1 MTLSLDSLRCGLSY
15 RKTTTRDL
23 LAFLSWMCMVL
34 LRFVPLSLMLTPLE
48 NSLKHPSQLKLL
60 PEVVAVKL
68 VKKSS
73 CTAVLAVDGAQKLK
87 EISTRKTS
95 STLS

>member
-1 MTLSLDSLRCGLSY
+1 
-15 RKTTTRDL
+15 
-23 LAFLSWMCMVL
+23 
-34 LRFVPLSLMLTPLE
+34 MLTPLE

-60 PEVVAVKL
+60 PVVVVVKL

-87 EISTRKTS
+87 EISTRTTS